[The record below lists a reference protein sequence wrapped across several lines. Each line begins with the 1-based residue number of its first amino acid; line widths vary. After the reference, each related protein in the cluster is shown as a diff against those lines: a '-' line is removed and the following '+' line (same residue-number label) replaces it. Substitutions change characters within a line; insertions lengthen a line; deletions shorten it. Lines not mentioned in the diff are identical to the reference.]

1 MGVTG
6 RRKGDLH
13 PLCPCYCWDKYCS
26 TVQKRRPNYNLGTTS
41 IIHFA
46 YSVSFVIVGG
56 FSILSLALTVDIAG
70 ADDLAFLD
78 ISALSFRSVKP
89 GVCNFL

>member
-1 MGVTG
+1 MTG
-6 RRKGDLH
+6 RRKGDLCF
-13 PLCPCYCWDKYCS
+13 PFAPAIVGTNIVRRCK
-26 TVQKRRPNYNLGTTS
+26 KRRQNYNLGTTS

-56 FSILSLALTVDIAG
+56 FSILSPALTVDIAG

>member
-1 MGVTG
+1 MTG

-13 PLCPCYCWDKYCS
+13 PLYLCYCWDKYCS
-26 TVQKRRPNYNLGTTS
+26 TVQKHRPNYSLGTTS

>member
-1 MGVTG
+1 MTG

-13 PLCPCYCWDKYCS
+13 PLCLYYCWDKYCS